1 MMNRNYIRRNI
12 TTIAIIIYALLY
24 TIVIMLKPAFVYN
37 EDGSLRD
44 FGIGYKKKTVI
55 PVWLVAICLAIFS
68 YFGVLYY
75 LTYPKMAE

>member
-1 MMNRNYIRRNI
+1 MNRNYIRRNI

-37 EDGSLRD
+37 EDGSFRD

-55 PVWLVAICLAIFS
+55 PVWLVAICLAIVS

-75 LTYPKMAE
+75 LTYPKMVE